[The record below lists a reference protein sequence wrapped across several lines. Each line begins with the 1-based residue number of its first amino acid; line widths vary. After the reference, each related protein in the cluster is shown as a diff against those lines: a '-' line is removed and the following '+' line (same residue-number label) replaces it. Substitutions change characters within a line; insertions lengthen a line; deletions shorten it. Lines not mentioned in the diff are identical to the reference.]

1 MNTSSL
7 PRRAQTILENQV
19 VVGIDNNNN
28 MMDSYN
34 DADVKYENYSDD
46 EEQTSP
52 SIVKKPSKVKMFKQ
66 QPSILQHHVRT
77 PIKEEPSKFKV
88 IVVNETSELPSN
100 TPRNQI
106 DNRNTEEKVPAIF
119 ICKPIHLQM
128 KYF

>member
-7 PRRAQTILENQV
+7 PRRVQTILENQV

-52 SIVKKPSKVKMFKQ
+52 SIVKKPSKMKMFKQ
-66 QPSILQHHVRT
+66 QP
-77 PIKEEPSKFKV
+77 
-88 IVVNETSELPSN
+88 
-100 TPRNQI
+100 
-106 DNRNTEEKVPAIF
+106 
-119 ICKPIHLQM
+119 
-128 KYF
+128 